1 MTTKWICFT
10 AGLLALSGQALAA
23 DLRLPLKAPPQ
34 MIFYGGQ
41 GAYCG
46 AGPGGEATKI
56 GAAGVA
62 NAAVYEA
69 GGLMNLNCGYTW
81 AVGTDRWV
89 AIQANYAYSNQDARV
104 VGVNGSLVDVEK
116 HQSGDL
122 KVMYGAPLSVLSG
135 IFSNAAAGFP
145 ALPPVPPGAINSTM
159 HPYVSAGAR
168 VSRDTATID
177 GLVDQRKTKVKPL
190 LGLGAIYQTNTATTI
205 NTFVDWTF
213 GSGRFLIQPGAE
225 VKEGSA
231 FRFGVVVNYA
241 MFN

>member
-1 MTTKWICFT
+1 MTKKWIYAMCWLWLGIPG
-10 AGLLALSGQALAA
+10 AQAA
-23 DLRLPLKAPPQ
+23 DLRLPLKAAPQ
-34 MIFYGGQ
+34 PIFYGGQ

-56 GAAGVA
+56 GAGV

-69 GGLMNLNCGYTW
+69 GALLNVNCGYTW
-81 AVGTDRWV
+81 AVGTDRWF
-89 AIQANYAYSNQDARV
+89 AIQANYAYSNQDAKA
-104 VGVNGSLVDVEK
+104 VGINGNLVDVEK
-116 HQSGDL
+116 HQSGDV

-159 HPYVSAGAR
+159 HPYISAGVR
-168 VSRDTATID
+168 VSQDTATID
-177 GLVDQRKTKVKPL
+177 GLIAEKKTKVKPL
-190 LGLGAIYQTNTATTI
+190 LGLGAVYQTNTATTI

-225 VKEGSA
+225 IKEGST
-231 FRFGVVVNYA
+231 FRFGVIVNYA
-241 MFN
+241 MGG